1 MLSPAEVV
9 QAQLDAYNDRDI
21 ERFVACYS
29 EQVEVF
35 RPPTS
40 TPVLQGLSALREHY
54 QKNRFTL
61 PNLHARLVNRMVSAN
76 IVVDHEAITGLHDQ
90 ELSAVAVY
98 QVEAGLIQRVWFY

>member
-1 MLSPAEVV
+1 MLSATEVV
-9 QAQLDAYNDRDI
+9 QAQLDAYNDHDI
-21 ERFVACYS
+21 EKFVACYS

-35 RPPTS
+35 RPPAS
-40 TPVLQGLSALREHY
+40 APVLQGLSALREHY
-54 QKNRFTL
+54 QHNRFNL
-61 PNLHARLVNRMVSAN
+61 PKLHARLVNRMVSAN